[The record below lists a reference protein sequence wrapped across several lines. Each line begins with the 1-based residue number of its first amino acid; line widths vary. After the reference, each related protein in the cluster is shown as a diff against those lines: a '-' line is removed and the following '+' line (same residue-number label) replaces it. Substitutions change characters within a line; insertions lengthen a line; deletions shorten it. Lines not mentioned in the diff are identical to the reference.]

1 MYVAAL
7 KADRQQ
13 KMIWLINRIAKH
25 IDDKIFTLTETRPS
39 EN

>member
-1 MYVAAL
+1 MYVAAR

-25 IDDKIFTLTETRPS
+25 IDDTIFTLTETRLS